1 MHAYSYNPTANPSA
15 ENQFFTLASAALRE
29 TNHKTS
35 QTSDQNQTDRNQTE
49 QSVMPRVQSVT
60 SRCQNENMPFHS
72 HQPLKKTNM
81 I

>member
-1 MHAYSYNPTANPSA
+1 MPMAVTTTANPSA
-15 ENQFFTLASAALRE
+15 ENQFFTLASAAPRK

-35 QTSDQNQTDRNQTE
+35 QTGDQNQTDWSQTE

-72 HQPLKKTNM
+72 HQPLRKNNIT
-81 I
+81 